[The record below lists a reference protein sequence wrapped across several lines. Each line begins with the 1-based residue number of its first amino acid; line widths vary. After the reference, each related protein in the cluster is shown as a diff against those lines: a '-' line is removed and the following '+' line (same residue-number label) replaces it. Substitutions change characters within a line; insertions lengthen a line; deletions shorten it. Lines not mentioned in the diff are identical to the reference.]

1 MPVAT
6 PWPILVADKVTKVR
20 ELRGQLTRRPHPLTP
35 IEHRRL
41 GHYELSRDLVRSHAP
56 GLPLAR
62 QLEFEL
68 WALSALPPK
77 DPTPGPAG
85 I

>member
-1 MPVAT
+1 MS
-6 PWPILVADKVTKVR
+6 KVR
-20 ELRGQLTRRPHPLTP
+20 ALRGQLTRRPHPLTP
-35 IEHRRL
+35 AEHQRL
-41 GHYELSRDLVRSHAP
+41 AHYELSRDLLRSHAP

-68 WALSALPPK
+68 WAPSALPPEN
-77 DPTPGPAG
+77 PMPGPAG